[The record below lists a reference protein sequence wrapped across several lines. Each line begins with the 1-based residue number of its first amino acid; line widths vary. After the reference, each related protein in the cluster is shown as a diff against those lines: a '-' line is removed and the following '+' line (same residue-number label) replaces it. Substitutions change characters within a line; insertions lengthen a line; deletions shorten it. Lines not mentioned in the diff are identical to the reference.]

1 MGHNIFT
8 MIKYTSTLF
17 SLVSIITSVFSKNIQ
32 TDAEHAKSFL
42 KPASF
47 KIPFV
52 GDGAEVLD
60 KANTMYST
68 KIARQLQLVNVE
80 AYEEFTE
87 HLERRIDGKCVDNRR
102 RKDNSKDSRWGCGR
116 KDDLKYVRKE
126 NKRFEECVSRC
137 SEQDES
143 DDWRGYAY
151 EEKLE
156 DFQKGKRNRPELPCL
171 QCIEKLPKKFVVNQF
186 RGTGKSVLDALDSI
200 FNFGKDQSIK
210 EIIDDLGD
218 VSMPWEV

>member
-1 MGHNIFT
+1 MGTTNLT
-8 MIKYTSTLF
+8 MIKHTFT
-17 SLVSIITSVFSKNIQ
+17 LVSISVAKNIQ
-32 TDAEHAKSFL
+32 TNPEDAKSFL

-47 KIPFV
+47 NIPFI
-52 GDGAEVLD
+52 GDGAEALD
-60 KANTMYST
+60 KANTMYSS
-68 KIARQLQLVNVE
+68 KIARQLQLINVE

-87 HLERRIDGKCVDNRR
+87 HLERRIDGKCVDNRG

-156 DFQKGKRNRPELPCL
+156 DFQKGKRKNRPELPCL

-186 RGTGKSVLDALDSI
+186 RGTGKGFMDVLDSV
-200 FNFGKDQSIK
+200 FNFGKDQSFK
-210 EIIDDLGD
+210 EIISDLGD
-218 VSMPWEV
+218 LSMPWEV